1 MNGVLILKLES
12 DDELI
17 LSIIIDVVNLQF
29 LM

>member
-29 LM
+29 LV